1 MWNPTLGL
9 HGGWDTAGVETVSV
23 SVDRTNPE
31 GDVAV
36 CRANTMGTFAV
47 VAEVNILFMHD
58 IYGRKEFPLKT
69 KIQPYFQF

>member
-1 MWNPTLGL
+1 MGL

-47 VAEVNILFMHD
+47 VAEVTILLISPGSTYM
-58 IYGRKEFPLKT
+58 IGMSSNK
-69 KIQPYFQF
+69 

>member
-47 VAEVNILFMHD
+47 VAEVNVLLISPGRTCMILMSTN
-58 IYGRKEFPLKT
+58 R
-69 KIQPYFQF
+69 